1 MNIVFVAH
9 GGLASQSTYHI
20 ISIAEQ
26 LILLE
31 HCCIVCIPL
40 PIPENEKNILETAVR
55 VVSFDE
61 VKQASV
67 GFPNDRPPDL
77 IHCWTPR
84 EVPKCFTEYLSLR
97 YSCPYFVHLE
107 DNEREILNRELEG
120 ISYSELASLPEDQ
133 QNQYIVNNASWRIH
147 PAWHWEF
154 LKNSSGC
161 TVLID
166 RLKEH
171 VPSGIPV
178 QLFWPGYDSFF
189 LTNPTKT
196 KNELRSSLKIP
207 DDGFVVLYS
216 GAFHGINIGEVSRM
230 MAVLSILRKRGM
242 PVYLIKTGANYCPD
256 LLIDGIQRGWVRDMG
271 VLPRAELVNMY
282 ALTDVLIQPGHS
294 DPFNDYRFPSKLP
307 EALISKVPVILPYC
321 NLGKNLINRKEAI
334 ITYEGSMD
342 ELSKKLIW
350 IYTHPEETRKIAQGG
365 YEFALQNLNWK
376 KTAALLERFYC
387 NSLHLSREQLKE
399 EKLLQEE
406 QTDYLT
412 VTSDTTYGT
421 LLGYLNAP
429 YDPKEL
435 IESCFRFF
443 PHNDKYKDACDMTSK
458 ASGTEIYL
466 MKKIRKKS
474 RHFKRLV
481 FFSILEFF
489 VIIFLV
495 FILCYFIV

>member
-1 MNIVFVAH
+1 
-9 GGLASQSTYHI
+9 
-20 ISIAEQ
+20 
-26 LILLE
+26 
-31 HCCIVCIPL
+31 
-40 PIPENEKNILETAVR
+40 
-55 VVSFDE
+55 
-61 VKQASV
+61 
-67 GFPNDRPPDL
+67 
-77 IHCWTPR
+77 
-84 EVPKCFTEYLSLR
+84 
-97 YSCPYFVHLE
+97 
-107 DNEREILNRELEG
+107 
-120 ISYSELASLPEDQ
+120 
-133 QNQYIVNNASWRIH
+133 
-147 PAWHWEF
+147 
-154 LKNSSGC
+154 
-161 TVLID
+161 
-166 RLKEH
+166 
-171 VPSGIPV
+171 
-178 QLFWPGYDSFF
+178 
-189 LTNPTKT
+189 
-196 KNELRSSLKIP
+196 
-207 DDGFVVLYS
+207 
-216 GAFHGINIGEVSRM
+216 
-230 MAVLSILRKRGM
+230 
-242 PVYLIKTGANYCPD
+242 
-256 LLIDGIQRGWVRDMG
+256 
-271 VLPRAELVNMY
+271 
-282 ALTDVLIQPGHS
+282 
-294 DPFNDYRFPSKLP
+294 
-307 EALISKVPVILPYC
+307 
-321 NLGKNLINRKEAI
+321 
-334 ITYEGSMD
+334 MD